1 MKSVVLIPFR
11 HESVTNLSLIAQEL
25 SHSCQELSAKLQS
38 IAETGNPAVVYE
50 LNREQIIRSE
60 KNIQQFDSLFIL
72 TATLVL
78 LTGIVVGYQLGEW
91 IKAL

>member
-1 MKSVVLIPFR
+1 MANLGLIPQEWS
-11 HESVTNLSLIAQEL
+11 HISQES
-25 SHSCQELSAKLQS
+25 SAKLQS

-60 KNIQQFDSLFIL
+60 KNIKQFDPLFIL
-72 TATLVL
+72 AATLVL
-78 LTGIVVGYQLGEW
+78 LSGIVVGYQLGEW